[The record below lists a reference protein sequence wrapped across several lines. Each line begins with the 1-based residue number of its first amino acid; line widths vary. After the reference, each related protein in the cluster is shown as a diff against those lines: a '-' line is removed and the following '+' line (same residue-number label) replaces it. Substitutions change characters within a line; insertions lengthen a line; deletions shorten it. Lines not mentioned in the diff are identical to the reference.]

1 MINVLADRYLYNIS
15 AYLPP
20 KVNILLYDP
29 AEGLPDLSNA
39 DGLLIRT
46 VNPINAETISDI
58 PDSLS
63 FIGTGSS
70 GTDHVD
76 QPFLR
81 ANNIAFADAAG
92 CNALSVAEYVAVG
105 LLLWAEQ
112 TGSELQQLKVGIVG
126 KGYVGTEINKLLA
139 SLGLTTVCYDPPKEE
154 QEASFSSA
162 SKEELLTSD
171 ILTFHTPLNT
181 VGQYPTYHWL
191 DEEVLADYSFRLVI
205 NTARGGVVDEQALL
219 EAFQNG
225 TVDYFIL
232 DVWED
237 EPHIRKRSAANAFLR
252 TPHIAGYSVQA
263 KEKASKLVTD
273 ALLNH
278 FGLKRA
284 SDPARPDPKI
294 FTQSVDRYNG
304 LSDLLTVLHPIRTY
318 QQKLARIINEHW
330 DDRGPRFNKLRAS
343 FPLRQEFNNI
353 RLPQS
358 YADRFPVLE
367 KLGFRLIS

>member
-126 KGYVGTEINKLLA
+126 KGYVGTEINKLLQWLV
-139 SLGLTTVCYDPPKEE
+139 STPSTNNLLKKNQKPP
-154 QEASFSSA
+154 
-162 SKEELLTSD
+162 
-171 ILTFHTPLNT
+171 
-181 VGQYPTYHWL
+181 
-191 DEEVLADYSFRLVI
+191 
-205 NTARGGVVDEQALL
+205 
-219 EAFQNG
+219 
-225 TVDYFIL
+225 
-232 DVWED
+232 
-237 EPHIRKRSAANAFLR
+237 
-252 TPHIAGYSVQA
+252 
-263 KEKASKLVTD
+263 
-273 ALLNH
+273 
-278 FGLKRA
+278 
-284 SDPARPDPKI
+284 
-294 FTQSVDRYNG
+294 
-304 LSDLLTVLHPIRTY
+304 LS
-318 QQKLARIINEHW
+318 
-330 DDRGPRFNKLRAS
+330 
-343 FPLRQEFNNI
+343 
-353 RLPQS
+353 
-358 YADRFPVLE
+358 
-367 KLGFRLIS
+367 